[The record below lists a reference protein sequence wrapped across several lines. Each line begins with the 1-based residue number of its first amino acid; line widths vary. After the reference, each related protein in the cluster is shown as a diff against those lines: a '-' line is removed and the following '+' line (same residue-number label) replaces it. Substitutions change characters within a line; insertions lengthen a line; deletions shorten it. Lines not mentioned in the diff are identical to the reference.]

1 MVLLANT
8 VLLFVFRILG
18 KKNQPPIVFYKKAVL
33 ENFKKIIEKQVC
45 WCLFSIKL
53 IFINNVINETF
64 FNKVAG
70 WGLQQY

>member
-8 VLLFVFRILG
+8 VLLFVVRILG

-45 WCLFSIKL
+45 WCLFSTKL
-53 IFINNVINETF
+53 IFINNIINETF

-70 WGLQQY
+70 

>member
-33 ENFKKIIEKQVC
+33 ENFKKSIEKQVC
-45 WCLFSIKL
+45 WSLFLIKL
-53 IFINNVINETF
+53 IFINDVINETF
-64 FNKVAG
+64 LKKVAG
-70 WGLQQY
+70 